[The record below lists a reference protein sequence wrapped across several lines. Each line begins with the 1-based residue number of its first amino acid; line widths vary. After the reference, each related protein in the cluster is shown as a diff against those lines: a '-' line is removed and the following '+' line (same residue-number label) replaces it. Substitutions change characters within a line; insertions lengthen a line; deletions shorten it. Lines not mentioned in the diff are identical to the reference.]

1 VDKRAFPGAAFAFL
15 LNWKKGR
22 SPVDVPNAPWTLR
35 LFGVRTRLE
44 QIRSLSRQ
52 SFALGDSLGQPNQV
66 ETVVNLS
73 PAITPGQLLQNPRP
87 GSTSAKTLIVLIF
100 SLMGSHDDQNLYVP
114 SPLQNVYAHV
124 MLVADQ
130 SQIYVSARNLQ
141 VENPSLI
148 EEGRK
153 PRANQRNLGGNPVNR

>member
-1 VDKRAFPGAAFAFL
+1 MDKRAFPGAAFAFL

-100 SLMGSHDDQNLYVP
+100 SLMGFT
-114 SPLQNVYAHV
+114 
-124 MLVADQ
+124 
-130 SQIYVSARNLQ
+130 
-141 VENPSLI
+141 
-148 EEGRK
+148 
-153 PRANQRNLGGNPVNR
+153 

>member
-1 VDKRAFPGAAFAFL
+1 VFLFRPLIDLRSAHLNLWTSARFPGAAFAFL

-73 PAITPGQLLQNPRP
+73 PAINHPWSTFAESPPRIHFGQN
-87 GSTSAKTLIVLIF
+87 ANCF
-100 SLMGSHDDQNLYVP
+100 NFF
-114 SPLQNVYAHV
+114 AH
-124 MLVADQ
+124 
-130 SQIYVSARNLQ
+130 
-141 VENPSLI
+141 
-148 EEGRK
+148 GFT
-153 PRANQRNLGGNPVNR
+153 